1 MNKENFTEGTFSLG
15 FQLTDTAGMGEGH
28 SEWRELL
35 LLKSK
40 GQWTAGHIWRIMV
53 TSPFGRTVSFI
64 NEEVEESG
72 RVVCDEWTLVPDYS
86 FTEDITVARRILCSF
101 CNGLFSRTLMMEMI
115 IFHSRALP

>member
-1 MNKENFTEGTFSLG
+1 MNKEDFTEGTFSLG
-15 FQLTDTAGMGEGH
+15 FQLTDRAGMGEGH
-28 SEWRELL
+28 LEWRELL

-72 RVVCDEWTLVPDYS
+72 
-86 FTEDITVARRILCSF
+86 
-101 CNGLFSRTLMMEMI
+101 GLFVMSGLWYLTIHLLRT
-115 IFHSRALP
+115 AQ